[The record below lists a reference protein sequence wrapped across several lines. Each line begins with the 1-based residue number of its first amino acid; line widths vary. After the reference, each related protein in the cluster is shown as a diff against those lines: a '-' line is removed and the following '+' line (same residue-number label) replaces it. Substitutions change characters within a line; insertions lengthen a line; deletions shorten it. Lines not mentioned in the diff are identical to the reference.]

1 MDEELANRQ
10 QLFAL
15 VSKKLNDFKST
26 FLSEE
31 NASAELNLTKC
42 PSSLDNTENVKQMML
57 SGSPEECFQFLMKIE
72 TDGNPNK
79 DPKFHKKLIDLYSK
93 LSASLPPEKHSKNE
107 SYARILIRFA
117 ELKAIQDPDEARD
130 DYKLASLNSKIFAF
144 VHICYAQFELS
155 QGNRKKC
162 AAILEKAKKI
172 NAAPI
177 EMVHLAIYNLKY
189 GKTQLIV
196 SPSNKENK
204 SDPSHFSILDFNT
217 SNLSFANAFVH
228 HDGNEQVRLDTAK
241 NQGNRKKCAAILE
254 KAKKINAAPIE
265 MVHLAIYNL
274 KYGKT
279 QLIVSPSNKENKS
292 DPSHFS
298 ILDFNT
304 SNLSFA
310 NALCIMMEMNKC
322 DLILLKTSLKK
333 EVFHQ
338 KVMNLTKMQNSEGFI
353 ESLMNPAPSL
363 VTPVSQN
370 NLEKSDALGLSDGM
384 KRVEKRNI
392 SPEEGN
398 CDWRAESKFRRML
411 DKVPMQLLMTPD
423 SGCSLKMSDSSAPSQ
438 SMKRQ
443 TSRSKTCQKFLPSLS
458 LTGCRASNGDGD
470 KFLNSKFAS
479 NISPVSTVEDTSA
492 SNSTSPLLSSNDD
505 TSVYGKTSVPLQINA
520 TPIPSIQDKESG
532 ESNSSKMSSAMN
544 CLSSLSLNNTSE
556 WKIPALLSKQISPEN
571 KPHADEHPIVHC
583 IPNKLP
589 APPRSASGLTCDTP
603 SNKIPQVNRYYTPG
617 VNESCLRTQIP
628 NSSNK
633 SQLEK
638 ISCTPLQQ
646 STPFNQMKKTQ
657 PQPEVPFQTYSC
669 DNISINGKSYSVFK
683 QIGKGGSSKVFQ
695 VFNCRKQL
703 FAVKVVDLEDADNQT
718 IESYKNEIDH
728 LNRLQQNCDQIIKLY
743 DYEINENYI
752 YMLMECGH
760 LDLNTWLRSKK
771 AVDPLERKYYWK
783 NMLEAVYTIHQHG
796 IVHSDLK
803 PANFVIVGATLK
815 LIDFGIANHIQP
827 DVTSIVKDSQVGTL
841 NYMPPEAI
849 KDSSFSGKP
858 KSKISP
864 KSDVWSLGCILY
876 YMTYGK
882 TPFQHITSQISKL
895 QAIIDPAHKIK
906 FPDISEQ
913 DLHDVLQKCLIRN
926 PKERISIKELLEHP
940 YVQLQ
945 AQPGP
950 EQQVSA
956 EDLKRI
962 VNHLASLSSPRSLF
976 RATNSLAQM
985 INSRKDFDVADIM
998 KQDVTKDRNEG
1009 N

>member
-1 MDEELANRQ
+1 MDDELSNRQ

-26 FLSEE
+26 FLNEE

-42 PSSLDNTENVKQMML
+42 PSSLDNTENVKQIML
-57 SGSPEECFQFLMKIE
+57 SGSPEECFTFLMKIE
-72 TDGNPNK
+72 KDGNPTI

-130 DYKLASLNSKIFAF
+130 DYKLASLNSKVFAF

-204 SDPSHFSILDFNT
+204 SDPSHFSILEFNT
-217 SNLSFANAFVH
+217 NNLSFANASVH
-228 HDGNEQVRLDTAK
+228 HDGHEQVRLDTAE
-241 NQGNRKKCAAILE
+241 NQLE
-254 KAKKINAAPIE
+254 KRNI
-265 MVHLAIYNL
+265 
-274 KYGKT
+274 
-279 QLIVSPSNKENKS
+279 SPEGHELNKDAEFRRIHRKP
-292 DPSHFS
+292 DEFP
-298 ILDFNT
+298 
-304 SNLSFA
+304 
-310 NALCIMMEMNKC
+310 
-322 DLILLKTSLKK
+322 
-333 EVFHQ
+333 V
-338 KVMNLTKMQNSEGFI
+338 
-353 ESLMNPAPSL
+353 PSL

-370 NLEKSDALGLSDGM
+370 NLVKSDALALSDGM

-392 SPEEGN
+392 SPDEGN
-398 CDWRAESKFRRML
+398 CDWRAESKFRRTL

-423 SGCSLKMSDSSAPSQ
+423 SGCSLKISDSSAPSQ

-458 LTGCRASNGDGD
+458 LNGCRAANGDGD
-470 KFLNSKFAS
+470 KFLSSKFAS
-479 NISPVSTVEDTSA
+479 NISPVSTVEDASA
-492 SNSTSPLLSSNDD
+492 SNSTSPILSSNDD
-505 TSVYGKTSVPLQINA
+505 TSVYRKTCVPLQINA

-556 WKIPALLSKQISPEN
+556 WKIPALLSKQVSPEN

-603 SNKIPQVNRYYTPG
+603 SNKIPQVNRYSTPG

-633 SQLEK
+633 KPWEK
-638 ISCTPLQQ
+638 ISCTSLQQ
-646 STPFNQMKKTQ
+646 STPFNQMKQTQ
-657 PQPEVPFQTYSC
+657 PQPEVPFQTSSC

-913 DLHDVLQKCLIRN
+913 DLQDVLQKCLIRN

-998 KQDVTKDRNEG
+998 KQDVMKDRNEG

>member
-241 NQGNRKKCAAILE
+241 NQLE
-254 KAKKINAAPIE
+254 KRSI
-265 MVHLAIYNL
+265 
-274 KYGKT
+274 
-279 QLIVSPSNKENKS
+279 SPEGHELNKDAEFRRIHRKP
-292 DPSHFS
+292 DEF
-298 ILDFNT
+298 
-304 SNLSFA
+304 
-310 NALCIMMEMNKC
+310 
-322 DLILLKTSLKK
+322 
-333 EVFHQ
+333 
-338 KVMNLTKMQNSEGFI
+338 
-353 ESLMNPAPSL
+353 PAPSL